1 MVKTPGFSGGKKVV
15 IVGNSGVGKT
25 SIICK
30 YLDRTE
36 ISRTTVG
43 ASSFKLSIPV
53 NGKSINFAF
62 WDTAGQENYKSLV
75 PVYARG
81 ATIAIITFS
90 LVDPNSF
97 EAVPNWLSYLRDDI
111 GVKNF
116 VLVGNKSDLESTV
129 PLDIIQDFS
138 HKEHIPIVN
147 VSAVTGENVDMLF
160 YNIASAIF
168 DIEKNGENPVT
179 IKRVSPLLEYENKA
193 KSSDCC

>member
-1 MVKTPGFSGGKKVV
+1 MVKTPVFSGGKKVV

-25 SIICK
+25 SIIYK

-147 VSAVTGENVDMLF
+147 VSAVTGENIDMLF
-160 YNIASAIF
+160 YNIASVIF
-168 DIEKNGENPVT
+168 DVEKNEENPVS